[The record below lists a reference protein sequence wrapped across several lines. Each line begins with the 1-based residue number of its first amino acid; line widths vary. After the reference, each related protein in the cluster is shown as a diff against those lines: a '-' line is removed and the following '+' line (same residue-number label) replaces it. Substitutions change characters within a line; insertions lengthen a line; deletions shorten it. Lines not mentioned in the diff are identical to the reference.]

1 MRLFKIYILF
11 FLMFV
16 ASNALFALTIDM
28 SENEIANGQTVLI
41 EFEKEKNIKYNA
53 VLLDKKKYK
62 IFDNPCNDTKMYAL
76 VAVDYDAKPKDTKL
90 QLHYE
95 DKKEQMQQTV
105 MLQIKDGKYEK
116 ETLKVD
122 EAKVHLSEKNIKSAE
137 AETQEAMDIYNT
149 VTDAS
154 YITTPFIAPM
164 SSKVTSSFGKARIFN
179 DALKSYHS
187 GTDFRA
193 KVGTPIGASND
204 GVVVLAKDR
213 FYAGGS
219 VIIDH
224 GQGIYTCYFHMS
236 KFNVQKNEKIKKG
249 QIIGLS
255 GESGRV
261 TGPHLH
267 FATRVGGVQVDPM
280 QLMTL
285 LNNTLL
291 NKGKIR

>member
-1 MRLFKIYILF
+1 MMRLFIMVIMLVST
-11 FLMFV
+11 LV
-16 ASNALFALTIDM
+16 ALNIDI
-28 SENEIANGQTVLI
+28 SKKEAVNGQTVLL
-41 EFEKEKNIKYNA
+41 EFEKEKNIKYLS
-53 VLLDKKKYK
+53 VLLDEKKYK
-62 IFDNPCNDTKMYAL
+62 IFDNPCNDTKVYTL
-76 VAVDYDAKPKDTKL
+76 IPISYDAKPRDINL
-90 QLHYE
+90 QLHYKE
-95 DKKEQMQQTV
+95 KKEDVHQTFN
-105 MLQIKDGKYEK
+105 LRIKEGNYEK

-122 EAKVHLSEKNIKSAE
+122 EAKVHLSEKNLKIAE
-137 AETQEAMDIYNT
+137 AQTQEAMDIYNT
-149 VTDAS
+149 LTDTS
-154 YITTPFIAPM
+154 YITTPFIAPIN
-164 SSKVTSSFGKARIFN
+164 SKITSSFGKARIFN
-179 DALKSYHS
+179 NALKGYHG

-204 GVVVLAKDR
+204 GVVVLAKER

-236 KFNVQKNEKIKKG
+236 KFHVTKNEKIKKG

-267 FATRVGGVQVDPM
+267 FSARVNGVQVDPM

-285 LNNTLL
+285 LNDTLL
-291 NKGKIR
+291 HKGKIE